1 MLKNKYFT
9 QSAIAFYANV
19 SLSTKSDK
27 IFVYIVLFKNQITAL
42 FGLWFIELTNTN
54 ELLLLV
60 T

>member
-42 FGLWFIELTNTN
+42 WFIELTNAN

>member
-42 FGLWFIELTNTN
+42 FGL
-54 ELLLLV
+54 
-60 T
+60 